1 MKIAI
6 DGPAGAGK
14 STVAKLL
21 AQKLGV
27 IYIDTGA
34 MYRALTLKALRL
46 GVNLD
51 DINTLTELA
60 KSISIYFKNEGE
72 QQHIYCD
79 GENVTEEIR
88 TPEVSNNV
96 SKIAAYTSIR
106 EIMVK
111 QQQEMAKSSSVVMD
125 GRDIGEC
132 VLPDADYK
140 FFLTASIEERAKRRI
155 LELKKQG
162 YDVSLEDVKEDI
174 ILRDTNDANREVGAL
189 KILKD
194 SIVIDTSDKTIIE
207 VLDTMISVIK
217 RE

>member
-21 AQKLGV
+21 AQKLGF

-46 GVNLD
+46 GVNLED
-51 DINTLTELA
+51 TKNLTELA
-60 KSISIYFKNEGE
+60 KSISIYFKNEGD
-72 QQHIYCD
+72 QQYIYCD

-96 SKIAAYTSIR
+96 SKIAAYTSVR

-111 QQQEMAKSSSVVMD
+111 QQQEMARSSSVVMD

-132 VLPDADYK
+132 VLPDADFK
-140 FFLTASIEERAKRRI
+140 FYLTASIEERAKRRI
-155 LELKKQG
+155 LELTEQG
-162 YDVSLEDVKEDI
+162 YDISFEEIKEDI
-174 ILRDTNDANREVGAL
+174 ISRDNNDANREVGAL
-189 KILKD
+189 KILED
-194 SIVIDTSDKTIIE
+194 SIVIDSSNKNITE
-207 VLDTMISVIK
+207 VLDSMIQLIN